1 LTNFLDN
8 KCLLLLVLMY
18 KHLKGAASMKKTNSI
33 IIFLLCFVLLLSA
46 CDNTESPVQST
57 TGSGENV
64 LDVYYLASDPAAAF
78 IVQGYRP
85 NDSGVK
91 LNAVAFQSAE
101 EMDLRISTE
110 ASSDKS
116 ADVVLFSSVTALDTA
131 KMAVN
136 NAFLD
141 LTPYL
146 SADESF
152 DAANY
157 YPILD
162 AGKASEKQ
170 VLIPLRF
177 QLQHLL
183 TTQEKLAAGGIT
195 LKEGYTYSEL
205 MNALTANA
213 ASCSEDQSAMTSHL
227 EKMPGNILYDALRL
241 SNVPIA
247 DMTGKTLSVSEDTF
261 REYAEYIQMACGQMV
276 KSSQILSLYSRDF
289 IGGVSKLTTI
299 LAKDSL
305 PQQMRYYQALYDQG
319 LGEKIQLLTFPNYG
333 ESNALTADVT
343 LYAAALQS
351 ADQPQAA
358 YDFIRYAMDTTIG
371 QITND
376 LPVSRKAVA
385 ALLDEL
391 CANPGK
397 NINIGSMYV
406 QIPVMSEELRNSC
419 EGILSRITS
428 GNIQNSAIASIF
440 DESMQGYLLGQST
453 FEECYKTFQNR
464 MNLYLY
470 E

>member
-1 LTNFLDN
+1 MKNIHS
-8 KCLLLLVLMY
+8 VL
-18 KHLKGAASMKKTNSI
+18 I
-33 IIFLLCFVLLLSA
+33 VLLCFVLLLSA
-46 CDNTESPVQST
+46 CGKGEQPNQT
-57 TGSGENV
+57 TAISGDKV
-64 LDVYYLASDPAAAF
+64 LDVYYLASDPATAF

-85 NDSGVK
+85 NDSSVK
-91 LNAVAFQSAE
+91 LNAVAFQSVE

-116 ADVVLFSSVTALDTA
+116 ADVVLFSSVTTLDTA

-152 DAANY
+152 DTANY

-162 AGKASEKQ
+162 AGKVGEKQ

-177 QLQHLL
+177 QVQHLL

-195 LKEGYTYSEL
+195 LKEGYTHSDL
-205 MNALTANA
+205 MTALAANA

-241 SNVPIA
+241 SSVPVA
-247 DMTGKTLSVSEDTF
+247 DVTGKTLSVSEDTF

-319 LGEKIQLLTFPNYG
+319 MGEKMQLLFFPNYG
-333 ESNALTADVT
+333 DSNALTADVT

-358 YDFIRYAMDTTIG
+358 YDFIRYAMDTATG
-371 QITND
+371 EITND
-376 LPVSRKAVA
+376 LPVSRTAVS

-406 QIPVMSEELRNSC
+406 QIPAMSEELRNSC
-419 EGILSRITS
+419 EGILSRISS
-428 GNIQNSAIASIF
+428 GNIRNSAIASIF

-453 FEECYKTFQNR
+453 FEECYKTFHNR
-464 MNLYLY
+464 INLYLY